1 MVKRRI
7 DIQKIENKEHR
18 LVSFSKRWN
27 GLFKKAHE
35 LSSLTGAQIAILVLS
50 EFSRPYFHA
59 SPPSFITQLLNP
71 EFSVGA
77 STSSSSSPELAVE
90 SSSWLRYLLDFEVEG
105 CEEVD
110 ELVAAKEKL
119 EEMREKAAMALDL
132 NFANSLLSTSGDLDD
147 DDSLPSNVDDSMLH
161 DWIGLFEGC
170 ISSL

>member
-7 DIQKIENKEHR
+7 NIEKIENKEHR
-18 LVSFSKRWN
+18 LVSFSKRRN

-35 LSSLTGAQIAILVLS
+35 LSSLTGAQTAILVLS
-50 EFSRPYFHA
+50 ESGRPYFHA

-71 EFSVGA
+71 E
-77 STSSSSSPELAVE
+77 SSSSSPESAVE
-90 SSSWLRYLLDFEVEG
+90 SESESWLRYLLDFEVEG

-110 ELVAAKEKL
+110 ELVAVKEKL
-119 EEMREKAAMALDL
+119 EEMRERATMALDL
-132 NFANSLLSTSGDLDD
+132 NFANSLLSASGDLDD

-161 DWIGLFEGC
+161 DWIGRFEGC